1 MNETSPRTATKL
13 FGVEEEIQSV
23 DLTLKLQLMWVSGI
37 SSQIPILELSLSD

>member
-1 MNETSPRTATKL
+1 
-13 FGVEEEIQSV
+13 VEEEIQYV